1 MEKPSLEHFAG
12 LEMSVNQTSG
22 RCGQDQAARDET
34 GDSRAGAPR
43 DEEYVPSGT
52 RRDRMF
58 HFVPDRMLVDIW
70 SAAEK
75 SVLTLPT
82 LGDSHQ

>member
-34 GDSRAGAPR
+34 GDGRAGAPR
-43 DEEYVPSGT
+43 DEE
-52 RRDRMF
+52 
-58 HFVPDRMLVDIW
+58 
-70 SAAEK
+70 
-75 SVLTLPT
+75 
-82 LGDSHQ
+82 